1 MSYVDLI
8 IERVGTK
15 RLCECLGVGLTTIS
29 NAKRAQAFPAR
40 WFLVVRELAV
50 KLGVDI
56 EGREFLDSFTF
67 IETEE
72 ANSQVVGDLVI
83 PHQEVKT

>member
-15 RLCECLGVGLTTIS
+15 RLCECLGVGLTTVS

-40 WFLVVRELAV
+40 WYLVIRGLAIEQ
-50 KLGVDI
+50 GVDI
-56 EGREFLDSFTF
+56 EGREFLDCFTF
-67 IETEE
+67 IEIEGAIST
-72 ANSQVVGDLVI
+72 ATSVPV
-83 PHQEVKT
+83 